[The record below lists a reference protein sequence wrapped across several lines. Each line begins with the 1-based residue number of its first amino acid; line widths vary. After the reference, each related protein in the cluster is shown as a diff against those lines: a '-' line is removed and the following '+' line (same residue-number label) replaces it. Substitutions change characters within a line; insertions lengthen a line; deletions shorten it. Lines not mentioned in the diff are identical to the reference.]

1 MLVCVKV
8 CVCVTC
14 SLDTCVT
21 TTLCLNEGPPEPCKL
36 LYDLVYST
44 STLSEGA
51 APTYIWSGETAANSN
66 EDLGHVATA
75 SELRSAPC
83 PTGGSVA
90 CADRPRWCAAPQPDE
105 DWTGW
110 RRPCAGRGALQRSP
124 ATGRPSRPAC
134 GVRGGGGALTRP
146 RGCRGAAAGPRR

>member
-83 PTGGSVA
+83 PTGGPVA
-90 CADRPRWCAAPQPDE
+90 CADRPRWCSPA
-105 DWTGW
+105 
-110 RRPCAGRGALQRSP
+110 AGRG
-124 ATGRPSRPAC
+124 
-134 GVRGGGGALTRP
+134 GVDGVEANSVANSSLDAAVP
-146 RGCRGAAAGPRR
+146 R